1 MTHSIPSLTGFT
13 EHHGEWFVEGISL
26 SALANQYG
34 TPLYVYSKHAICT
47 AYRAYDVACI
57 RANGSR
63 RARIHYAVKANSN
76 LAVLDELKQLG
87 AGFDLVSGGE
97 LARALHIGADP
108 KSMVFAGVGKSADE
122 IKFALSVG
130 VKCINV
136 ESIPEL
142 HRINSIAKGL
152 GLRAPVSLRV
162 NPDVDAQTH
171 PYISTGLKDNKF
183 GIAYFEVLK
192 TYREAALLPYIDIIG
207 IDCHI
212 GSQIT
217 NSSPYLDALDKVLDL
232 IEQLKREGI
241 VIHHLD
247 LGGGLGI
254 DYGSDAPP
262 DITEFTNT
270 LLNRVDE
277 RGFAHLDVILEPGRS
292 LVGNAGV
299 LLTQV
304 EYLKTGA
311 DKNFCI
317 VNAAMNDLMRP
328 ALYDAYH
335 AIVPIKASTGKAI
348 SYDVVGPV
356 CESGDWLGK
365 ERALAVEEGDV
376 LAILSTGAYGFVMA
390 SNYNTRGRPAEV
402 MVDGNQAHLV
412 REREAVNSLFANERT
427 IGTN

>member
-1 MTHSIPSLTGFT
+1 M
-13 EHHGEWFVEGISL
+13 
-26 SALANQYG
+26 
-34 TPLYVYSKHAICT
+34 
-47 AYRAYDVACI
+47 
-57 RANGSR
+57 
-63 RARIHYAVKANSN
+63 
-76 LAVLDELKQLG
+76 
-87 AGFDLVSGGE
+87 
-97 LARALHIGADP
+97 
-108 KSMVFAGVGKSADE
+108 
-122 IKFALSVG
+122 
-130 VKCINV
+130 
-136 ESIPEL
+136 
-142 HRINSIAKGL
+142 

-192 TYREAALLPYIDIIG
+192 TYREAALLPHIDIVG

-217 NSSPYLDALDKVLDL
+217 NTSPYLDALDKVLDL
-232 IEQLKREGI
+232 IEHLKREGI
-241 VIHHLD
+241 IIHHLD

-270 LLNRVDE
+270 LLNRIDE
-277 RGFAHLDVILEPGRS
+277 RGFAQLDVILEPGRS

-335 AIVPIKASTGKAI
+335 AIVPIKSGSGKAI
-348 SYDVVGPV
+348 TYDVVGPV

-365 ERALAVEEGDV
+365 DRALAVQEGDV
-376 LAILSTGAYGFVMA
+376 LAILSAGAYGFVMA

-402 MVDGNQAHLV
+402 MIDGNQAHLV

-427 IGTN
+427 IGTS